1 MANRLKSSTSPYLLQ
16 HAENPVDWYPWGP
29 EALEKARAEDKPIFL
44 SIGYS
49 ACHWC
54 HVMERESFEDPK
66 VAEIMNKVFVCI
78 KVDREER
85 PDIDAIYMKS
95 VVLMT
100 GSGGW
105 PTSVWLT
112 PDLKPFYGGTYFP
125 PTPRKGQPS
134 FAQILLL
141 LAKSWKDKR
150 DGVLSSADELI
161 AAVGRLSEIAELP
174 AVQPDTFLEKAA
186 TVCMVQYDD
195 QAGGFGGA
203 PKFPQAMTLRFLLL
217 RGLAAGDQELL
228 EIVDHSAEAMA
239 RGGIY
244 DQLGG
249 GFHRYSVDPNWVV
262 PHFEKML
269 YDNALLLAFYS
280 DMVAH
285 TGNSLYRWVVETTV
299 DWLQREMWLPESG
312 GFASSTDADSEGK
325 EGKYFVWNPAS
336 FYSVLEDDERHL
348 FTAFH
353 AITMEGNFEDGET
366 VLTQP
371 HTIEQ
376 VAEDLGWPVD
386 RARAL
391 LESSRAKVLQARSR
405 RQAPGRDDKVVACW
419 NAQTVSALCRAARQ
433 AESEKAREL
442 ALKGG
447 VFLRDHFTR
456 VGESGELARLFAGG
470 RLQGVALA
478 EDVGSLVLAFFDL
491 YELTLEDQ
499 WLSAALPLYERL
511 LSDYWDSERGLTAM
525 TTPRTSDLPLRP
537 YNFEDNATPS
547 AHSLLLECTRRHHR
561 LTGAPA
567 SRALWEKAMASVAA
581 IAQRAPTGLGLALQ
595 SAALAET
602 EAQELILG
610 GSAEQA
616 GTFLTALKG
625 RFLPNLLVAR
635 AESSGLDPQLAAG
648 KEAGKAYLCKD
659 TTCQPPV
666 SDSAALADLL
676 SEQTPAGSI

>member
-1 MANRLKSSTSPYLLQ
+1 MANRLKDSTSPYLLQ

-29 EALEKARAEDKPIFL
+29 EALQKAKQENKPIFL

-54 HVMERESFEDPK
+54 HVMERESFEDPR
-66 VAEIMNKVFVCI
+66 VAEIMNKVFVNV

-125 PTPRKGQPS
+125 SAPRKGQPS
-134 FAQILLL
+134 FSQILLL

-150 DGVLSSADELI
+150 DGVLSSAEELI

-174 AVQPDTFLEKAA
+174 PVQGASYLEKAA
-186 TVCMVQYDD
+186 AVCMMQYDD
-195 QAGGFGGA
+195 KAGGFGGA

-217 RGLAAGDQELL
+217 KALASNDQDLMQV
-228 EIVDHSAEAMA
+228 VDHSAEAMA

-249 GFHRYSVDPNWVV
+249 GFHRYSVDPNWIV

-269 YDNALLLAFYS
+269 YDNALLLGFYA
-280 DMVAH
+280 DLAAH
-285 TGNSLYRWVVETTV
+285 TGNQLYHWVVETTV
-299 DWLQREMWLPESG
+299 DWLEREMALPEG

-336 FYSVLEDDERHL
+336 FYTVLEDEERYL

-353 AITMEGNFEDGET
+353 EITMEGNFEDGET

-371 HTIEQ
+371 HSLEQ
-376 VAEDLGWPVD
+376 VADDLGWPMEK
-386 RARAL
+386 ARAL
-391 LESSRAKVLQARSR
+391 LQSARSKVLAARSQR
-405 RQAPGRDDKVVACW
+405 VAPGRDDKAVACW
-419 NAQTVSALCRAARQ
+419 NAQAVSGLCRAARQ
-433 AESEKAREL
+433 LPSARAREL
-442 ALKGG
+442 ALRGG
-447 VFLRDHFTR
+447 EFLLRHFTSP
-456 VGESGELARLFAGG
+456 GPDGELGRLVAGG
-470 RLQGVALA
+470 RLQGRALA

-491 YELTLEDQ
+491 YELTLEDR
-499 WLSAALPLYERL
+499 WLQASLPLYERL
-511 LSDYWDSERGLTAM
+511 LRDYWDDQRALTAM

-547 AHSLLLECTRRHHR
+547 AHSLLLECARRHHR
-561 LTGAPA
+561 LTGSAE
-567 SRALWEKAMASVAA
+567 SRTLWEKAMASVAA

-595 SAALAET
+595 SGALFHG
-602 EAQELILG
+602 QSHELVLG
-610 GSAEQA
+610 GTAEQA
-616 GTFLTALKG
+616 GGFLQALEG
-625 RFLPNLLVAR
+625 RFLPNLMVAC
-635 AESSGLDPQLAAG
+635 STTPGLDPELTAG
-648 KEAGKAYLCKD
+648 KNEGQAYLCSGTSCK
-659 TTCQPPV
+659 PPV
-666 SDSAALADLL
+666 GQPEALSDLL
-676 SEQTPAGSI
+676 SGQPALR